1 MKFEICMS
9 EIPSHAN
16 ARQVCNILTAG
27 LLEFIQ
33 RFPRACHKMNLTYVL
48 YYWCRD
54 LSAKRP
60 APKGISSKMIREQE
74 WMKIIERAIE
84 KGKVEPLG
92 DSKFDV
98 EKAIYGREEEILSSD
113 SGHIPLTQ
121 ISIE

>member
-9 EIPSHAN
+9 EIPSNAN
-16 ARQVCNILTAG
+16 ARQICNLLTAG

-33 RFPRACHKMNLTYVL
+33 RYPHACHKMNLTYVL

-54 LSAKRP
+54 LS
-60 APKGISSKMIREQE
+60 SKMIREQD

-84 KGKVEPLG
+84 KGKVEPSG
-92 DSKFDV
+92 DPKFDV
-98 EKAIYGREEEILSSD
+98 EKAIYGREEEILAED
-113 SGHIPLTQ
+113 SGDIPLTQ

>member
-9 EIPSHAN
+9 EFPSNAN
-16 ARQVCNILTAG
+16 TKQVCNFLTAG

-33 RFPRACHKMNLTYVL
+33 KYPQACHKMNLTYVL

-54 LSAKRP
+54 SCYSLSSS
-60 APKGISSKMIREQE
+60 GEVSNNSKMIRDQD

-84 KGKVEPLG
+84 KSKVEPLG
-92 DSKFDV
+92 DPKFDV
-98 EKAIYGREEEILSSD
+98 EKALYGREEEILSNEY
-113 SGHIPLTQ
+113 IPLTQ